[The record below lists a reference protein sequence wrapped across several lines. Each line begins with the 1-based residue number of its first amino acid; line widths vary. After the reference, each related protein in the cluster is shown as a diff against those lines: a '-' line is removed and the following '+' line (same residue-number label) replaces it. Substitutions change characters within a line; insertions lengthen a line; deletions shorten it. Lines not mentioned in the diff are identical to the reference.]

1 MRLCVRALPRAFRL
15 QNVSLAGVGERH
27 LWLWDFH
34 QLKSALEAVGF
45 IAVQRVSASTSA
57 VADFPFYPLDL
68 DANGQ
73 PRKGAQSLYV
83 EASKPC

>member
-1 MRLCVRALPRAFRL
+1 MSDIPRKNVHSWALPRAFRL

-68 DANGQ
+68 DAKEPLHNRPSGSQ
-73 PRKGAQSLYV
+73 
-83 EASKPC
+83 